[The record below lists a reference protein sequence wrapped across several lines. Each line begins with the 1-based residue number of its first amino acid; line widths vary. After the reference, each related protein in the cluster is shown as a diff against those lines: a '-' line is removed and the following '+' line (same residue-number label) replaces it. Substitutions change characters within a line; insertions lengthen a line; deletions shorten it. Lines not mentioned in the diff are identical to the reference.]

1 MKTKIGKL
9 EINNILMNASGVH
22 CITDEDINFLDN
34 LITGAIITKSVTIN
48 SREGNLL
55 PRYYNNNIL
64 SINSSGLPNNGY
76 KYYIDL
82 AKNNNY
88 SKPIIISVAGLTI
101 NDNIE
106 IIKEINNNS
115 QFIDGI
121 ELNLSCPNIS
131 GKSQI
136 GYNFKEMDIFLE
148 KVSAIIN
155 PNLNFGLKLPPYFD
169 MEHFT
174 IVSNIINKYSIDTI
188 TCINSLGN
196 GLVIDPYKNE
206 TVIKP
211 KEGHGGIGG
220 KAIKSI
226 ALSNIRQFYKLTNC
240 EIIGCGGINNGIDVY
255 EHILCGASAVQI
267 GTEFY
272 NDKTCFDIIY
282 NEFLEFIQTKK
293 YNNIME
299 FKGKLKTI

>member
-9 EINNILMNASGVH
+9 ELNNILMNASGVH
-22 CITDEDINFLDN
+22 CITDDDINLLDN
-34 LITGAIITKSVTIN
+34 LITGAIITKSTTIN

-55 PRYYNNNIL
+55 PRYYNNDIL

-82 AKNNNY
+82 AKKNKY
-88 SKPIIISVAGLTI
+88 SKPFIISVAGLTL

-106 IIKEINNNS
+106 IIKEINNYT
-115 QFIDGI
+115 QFINGI

-148 KVSAIIN
+148 KVSTIIN
-155 PNLNFGLKLPPYFD
+155 PYLNFGLKLPPYFD
-169 MEHFT
+169 MEHFI
-174 IVSNIINKYSIDTI
+174 IVSDIINKYPIYTI

-196 GLVIDPYKNE
+196 GLVIDPYKN
-206 TVIKP
+206 TTLIKP
-211 KEGHGGIGG
+211 KSGHGGIGG

-226 ALSNIRQFYKLTNC
+226 ALSNVRQFYKLTNC
-240 EIIGCGGINNGIDVY
+240 EIIGCGGITNGIDVY

-267 GTEFY
+267 GTSFY
-272 NDKTCFDIIY
+272 KDKHCFDRIY
-282 NEFLEFIQTKK
+282 KEFLEFIQTKN